1 MKFTPTKYTLVNYA
15 DGRRFEDTGWMLA
28 DPQAAEPSLIR
39 ADYEIRRFNP
49 REDLDGFYRYAD
61 WLPIRRT
68 LEHSHAPVTYR
79 SEGLAAHLGLE
90 NLYITF
96 SGYFP
101 KIGAMMETCSFKETE
116 AYSVCARMPENS
128 GRILV
133 LASAG
138 NTARAF
144 AKVCSDNNIPVVI
157 SVPEDNIGALWFHR
171 PLNSC
176 VKIIAAPAGSDYF
189 DAIALADKLNESP
202 KYMAEGGAKNI
213 ARRDG
218 MGTTLL
224 SAVEV
229 IGRIPDAYFQA
240 IGSGTGTIAVW
251 ENNLRLIRDGRFG
264 THKMRLYPSQ
274 NAPFTIM
281 YDSWKARS
289 RKLVPLSAAEA
300 REQASEIKA
309 KVLSNRKPPYSIAG
323 GLYDAM
329 NDAGGDIYSVTNDE
343 LNLWKARF
351 LELEGIDIYSAAA
364 VAVCSLAKA
373 VEEGAVRK
381 DETIM
386 LNITGG
392 GEALTKEH
400 HDVVYAKPDAV
411 IDSFLPSE
419 EVIKI
424 VDGLF

>member
-1 MKFTPTKYTLVNYA
+1 MKFTPTKYSLVNYS
-15 DGRRFEDTGWMLA
+15 DGRRFEDTGWLLA
-28 DPQAAEPSLIR
+28 DSHCKEPSLIR
-39 ADYEIRRFNP
+39 AEYENTRYTP

-61 WLPIRRT
+61 WLPVKRT
-68 LEHSHAPVTYR
+68 LEHSHRPVTYR
-79 SEGLAAHLGLE
+79 SEGLAGYLGLE

-101 KIGAMMETCSFKETE
+101 KIGARMETCSFKETE
-116 AYSVCARMPENS
+116 AYSVCARLPEDND
-128 GRILV
+128 RILV

-157 SVPEDNIGALWFHR
+157 SVPEDNTGALWFHK

-202 KYMAEGGAKNI
+202 RYMAEGGAKNI

-240 IGSGTGTIAVW
+240 VGSGTGTIAVW

-274 NAPFTIM
+274 NDPFTIM
-281 YDSWKARS
+281 YDSWKADS

-300 REQASEIKA
+300 REQAAEIKA

-329 NDAGGDIYSVTNDE
+329 KDAGGDMYKVTNE
-343 LNLWKARF
+343 EINIWKAKY

-373 VEEGAVRK
+373 VEDGSVKK
-381 DETIM
+381 DEVIM

-392 GEALTKEH
+392 GESLTKEH
-400 HDVVYAKPDAV
+400 HDVWYAKPDAV
-411 IDSFLPSE
+411 IDSFLPAE
-419 EVIKI
+419 EVIAK
-424 VDGLF
+424 VDSLF